1 MRTIISTIF
10 LFEFFNLSYSQSYQG
25 LKNVDMGANF
35 YVGIPQGEFKNNLNR
50 NGYGINF
57 EGFWTP
63 PQSAFS
69 IGINLG
75 FLNYGSLTRTEPFSY
90 TIPDVTV
97 NVTNSNNIINYHLI
111 FLVKPNTAFVK
122 PYIQGFFGGAY
133 IYTETKIEN
142 RATAEE
148 IASSTN
154 FDDYAWSYGAAA
166 GLMIDLYKTKQTIP
180 QNQEQTIEST
190 IDLKLNLK
198 VSYLYGSDAE
208 YLKEGSIRYL
218 GAGQISY
225 DVLRSKTD
233 LLGIHIGLI
242 INFK

>member
-1 MRTIISTIF
+1 MRIIFSIIL
-10 LFEFFNLSYSQSYQG
+10 LFAFFNLSYSQSYQG
-25 LKNVDMGANF
+25 LKNVDIGANF

-63 PQSAFS
+63 PQSLFS

-75 FLNYGSLTRTEPFSY
+75 FLNYGSLTRREPFSY

-97 NVTNSNNIINYHLI
+97 NVTNTNNVINYHLT
-111 FLVKPNTAFVK
+111 FLVKPNTSFIK

-133 IYTETKIEN
+133 IFTETKIEN
-142 RATAEE
+142 RATTEE

-154 FDDYAWSYGAAA
+154 FEDYAWNYGAAA
-166 GLMIDLYKTKQTIP
+166 GFLIDIYNSKQIIP
-180 QNQEQTIEST
+180 DESGFT
-190 IDLKLNLK
+190 YESYYNIKLNLK
-198 VSYLYGSDAE
+198 VSYLFGSEAE

-218 GAGQISY
+218 GSGQVAY
-225 DVLRSKTD
+225 DVLKSKTD
-233 LLGIHIGLI
+233 LLGIHIGLLV
-242 INFK
+242 NFR